1 MGPEF
6 GRKILQALL
15 TEQRPILKQDQRFSG
30 GQNKP
35 VNFQKL
41 LAEFEQDHAGGSTME
56 DTLVPISLFLA
67 IAWVI
72 KTMSDNR
79 VKRTLVAKEKVDPA
93 LVSLLQNSGDPRIP
107 AALKW
112 GLVLLGIGLGLIVG
126 QRYSEEIK
134 IAMIFIFGGL
144 ALVLY
149 YILASTLLRR
159 ENPEQTQS

>member
-1 MGPEF
+1 
-6 GRKILQALL
+6 
-15 TEQRPILKQDQRFSG
+15 
-30 GQNKP
+30 
-35 VNFQKL
+35 
-41 LAEFEQDHAGGSTME
+41 ME